1 MEEEN
6 MKVLICGSRN
16 INNPALILRAVE
28 QSGMNPTHI
37 ISGGARGV
45 DTLVRHYARSAGI
58 EFTEYLA
65 DWDKYGKRA
74 GFLRN
79 ITMIG
84 VSDAVIAI
92 WDGESRET
100 KHSIDHATACGK
112 PVFVLY
118 SKAVGLIQGSCQ
130 S

>member
-1 MEEEN
+1 

-16 INNPALILRAVE
+16 INNPALFSRAVE
-28 QSGMNPTHI
+28 QSSMNPTHI

-45 DTLVRHYARSAGI
+45 DTLARRYARSAGI

-92 WDGESRET
+92 WMVRVAERNTRSTMRPRVESRSLFLC
-100 KHSIDHATACGK
+100 KSSRLDLG
-112 PVFVLY
+112 VL
-118 SKAVGLIQGSCQ
+118 SLISRFFR
-130 S
+130 

>member
-1 MEEEN
+1 

-16 INNPALILRAVE
+16 INNPALISRAVE
-28 QSGMNPTHI
+28 QSGMNPIHI

-45 DTLVRHYARSAGI
+45 DTLARAYAKSKGM

-92 WDGESRET
+92 WDGESKGT
-100 KHSIDHATACGK
+100 KHSIDYATASGK
-112 PVFVLY
+112 PVFVLMQ
-118 SKAVGLIQGSCQ
+118 K
-130 S
+130 

>member
-1 MEEEN
+1 MEEKH

-16 INNPALILRAVE
+16 INNPALISRAVE

-45 DTLVRHYARSAGI
+45 DTLARRYARSAGI

-92 WDGESRET
+92 WDGESRGT
-100 KHSIDHATACGK
+100 KHSIDYATACGK
-112 PVFVLY
+112 SVFIFMEKQL
-118 SKAVGLIQGSCQ
+118 A
-130 S
+130 